1 MTTKWSLWQ
10 QGGNHDNHV
19 STLLSQLW
27 CYCYTISELH
37 LVLISA
43 ILILNTWNLEHFTV
57 ITFFFCG
64 VQSVM
69 FKKNQIWF
77 WRTWNRT
84 RSRRKL
90 RKKWRR
96 SHREWVWHWA
106 TIMPP
111 VLTSYTGHL
120 GLWTGTHGIR
130 MWRATILCFF
140 QTEGADTKTET
151 TKKEAEGAA
160 LTLSEER
167 LVSDLDQKGKSTD
180 HPTQLDH
187 PSERSVTSAGSEKQ
201 HLQKRFLLPWLTLVN
216 MGCVVVCTH
225 HAKM

>member
-1 MTTKWSLWQ
+1 MTTGWLQW
-10 QGGNHDNHV
+10 GGSNCDTKV
-19 STLLSQLW
+19 VTVTTVRWRLSQLW
-27 CYCYTISELH
+27 CHCYNITELH

-43 ILILNTWNLEHFTV
+43 ILFEMLVDLEHFTV
-57 ITFFFCG
+57 ITFFCG

-69 FKKNQIWF
+69 FRKNQIWF
-77 WRTWNRT
+77 WRTWNRM

-90 RKKWRR
+90 RKKWR

-111 VLTSYTGHL
+111 VLTGYTGHL
-120 GLWTGTHGIR
+120 GLWSGIMVHR
-130 MWRATILCFF
+130 MWRATILCFL

-180 HPTQLDH
+180 HHRQADKLAH
-187 PSERSVTSAGSEKQ
+187 PSEGSVTSAGFEKQ
-201 HLQKRFLLPWLTLVN
+201 HLRKRF
-216 MGCVVVCTH
+216 
-225 HAKM
+225 